1 MLSLEVDSDGFTSAA
16 PSLSTSSSRESDEGA
31 FAVSKATGAAKPR
44 RVWTAVEDAAISQL
58 VTEVGSQSW
67 SLIAG
72 TTHALRCLP

>member
-1 MLSLEVDSDGFTSAA
+1 MSLSLDVDSDGFTSAA
-16 PSLSTSSSRESDEGA
+16 PSLSTSSRETDEGA
-31 FAVSKATGAAKPR
+31 FAVSKSTGAKPR

-72 TTHALRCLP
+72 MSCVKCL

>member
-16 PSLSTSSSRESDEGA
+16 PSLSTSSSRETDEGA
-31 FAVSKATGAAKPR
+31 FAVSKSAGAKPR

-72 TTHALRCLP
+72 ITHALLCLP